1 MAPAGA
7 KCAWRGGGRGVA
19 RLLLLLIACWPATSS
34 AQSLGAEPRAWS
46 PVEAGQIHYWAVEYN
61 PLELMVGRISA
72 NIEVALGA
80 HHALVLSPMVLP
92 PSTGDVS
99 GGFWSE
105 LGYRFY
111 ASDDG
116 LSGFFA
122 GPSVLAGS
130 FSYFT
135 DQHSGSQRGSA
146 IGAAFDGGY
155 QFVFRSGFVLGF
167 GVGAQ
172 YQQVKRSY
180 EIRND
185 PLNEIIV
192 ETGLLPRILFS
203 LGYSP

>member
-1 MAPAGA
+1 MRSRVTPF
-7 KCAWRGGGRGVA
+7 CLVM
-19 RLLLLLIACWPATSS
+19 IA
-34 AQSLGAEPRAWS
+34 LGASRAHAEATPELPRAEVGPS
-46 PVEAGQIHYWAVEYN
+46 HHWALEYN
-61 PLELMVGRISA
+61 PLELMVGRVSA
-72 NIEVALGA
+72 NLEVGLGA
-80 HHALVLSPMVLP
+80 HQALMLSPMILP
-92 PSTGDVS
+92 PNTGDVG

-111 ASDDG
+111 SEDDG
-116 LSGFFA
+116 LSGFFV
-122 GPSVLAGS
+122 GPSVIGGT

-135 DQHSGSQRGSA
+135 DEHSGRQRGSA
-146 IGAAFDGGY
+146 IGVALDGGY

-172 YQQVKRSY
+172 CQQVTRSY

-192 ETGLLPRILFS
+192 ETGVLPRILFS